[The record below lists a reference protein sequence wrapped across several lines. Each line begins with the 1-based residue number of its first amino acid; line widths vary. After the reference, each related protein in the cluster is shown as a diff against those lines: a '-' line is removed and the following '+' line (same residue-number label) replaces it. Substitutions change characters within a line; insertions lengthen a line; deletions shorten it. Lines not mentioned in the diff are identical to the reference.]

1 VAGILEDGLWS
12 LRDTGLSEEDK
23 ASVVLVISGYLR
35 SEGTLTA
42 DLAATSPSPD
52 DVMSGY
58 RQLLA
63 TLTDA
68 QRFPAIHAVLAAG
81 VFDTADHP
89 GRSSSSAWSESST
102 ASRRSFASR
111 NRRGGRRCCS
121 GRRRAEFAP

>member
-58 RQLLA
+58 RQLLG
-63 TLTDA
+63 DA
-68 QRFPAIHAVLAAG
+68 HRR
-81 VFDTADHP
+81 TALSCYP
-89 GRSSSSAWSESST
+89 RGAR
-102 ASRRSFASR
+102 SRRVR
-111 NRRGGRRCCS
+111 HRRPS
-121 GRRRAEFAP
+121 GQGVHLRPERILDGIEALIRVAK